1 MVALISHPRGDCRV
15 RPLVASDLQKC
26 FGTYEPT
33 DIRNEDKEMLLTKK
47 LKMGLFGFAVL
58 FVAAVAASAS
68 ADSRMPNGDGLG
80 QVADR
85 LADFK
90 RAASQLRREAGTLD
104 AHGRSRVSWQTHTH
118 QLTAVKDHVNQ
129 LGVTLAELEALK
141 PHASESQRMAIEHAR
156 PHLASVAQ
164 STTRAFELIN
174 DNRGSVHFPEYGEA
188 VSDIYEHADVL
199 HMKLDAILDYEDAKT
214 RLDTLELEPM
224 STAGS

>member
-1 MVALISHPRGDCRV
+1 
-15 RPLVASDLQKC
+15 
-26 FGTYEPT
+26 
-33 DIRNEDKEMLLTKK
+33 MLLTKE

-58 FVAAVAASAS
+58 LVAVVAPSAS
-68 ADSRMPNGDGLG
+68 AESRMPNGDA
-80 QVADR
+80 QAEVADR

-104 AHGRSRVSWQTHTH
+104 ARGRSRVSWQTHTH
-118 QLTAVKDHVNQ
+118 HLHTVKDHVNQ

-141 PHASESQRMAIEHAR
+141 PQASESQRMAIEHAR

-164 STTRAFELIN
+164 STTRAFELIK

-199 HMKLDAILDYEDAKT
+199 HTKLDAVLDFESAKE
-214 RLDTLELEPM
+214 RLDALELQPM
-224 STAGS
+224 SSEGS